1 MQLIVAIVQDEDADL
16 VARRFDQAGLSLTR
30 LRSRG
35 GFLASGNVTLLAGVA
50 EEQVQAALDIFRG
63 TCQTRRRYINPTPA
77 GAEPAHLAL
86 TAPAFPLEVEVGGAT
101 IFQFPVKRF
110 GQFPSDSAAGS
121 APSPLSDRRPEAPPV
136 MNLVLAIVPNEDA
149 DPLTQALIG
158 AGYRV
163 TRMNTAGGFL
173 RRGNVTLMVGVEE
186 AQVDAVLELIRSRS
200 RPAGADAAGQPAP
213 GVTVFVLE
221 ASGFAR
227 M

>member
-1 MQLIVAIVQDEDADL
+1 
-16 VARRFDQAGLSLTR
+16 
-30 LRSRG
+30 
-35 GFLASGNVTLLAGVA
+35 
-50 EEQVQAALDIFRG
+50 
-63 TCQTRRRYINPTPA
+63 
-77 GAEPAHLAL
+77 
-86 TAPAFPLEVEVGGAT
+86 
-101 IFQFPVKRF
+101 
-110 GQFPSDSAAGS
+110 
-121 APSPLSDRRPEAPPV
+121 